1 MEEINKSNVRPSSC
15 RFKTNK
21 GFQVTFHK
29 DLLSC
34 CILYMGIIR
43 SQLTY
48 ERHHTLFSFHSFPR
62 PFPIYKAKPVKRL
75 FVFISA
81 VTVLSVK
88 LVRLNRKS
96 HDCFS
101 TLQFLSRSSMSS
113 STTAIPIPHANPPR
127 LQTPPGGFYIV
138 VLL

>member
-1 MEEINKSNVRPSSC
+1 
-15 RFKTNK
+15 
-21 GFQVTFHK
+21 
-29 DLLSC
+29 
-34 CILYMGIIR
+34 LYMGIIR

-48 ERHHTLFSFHSFPR
+48 EQHHTLFSFHSFPK
-62 PFPIYKAKPVKRL
+62 PFPVQGEISKRL
-75 FVFISA
+75 FVFMSA
-81 VTVLSVK
+81 VTLLSVK
-88 LVRLNRKS
+88 LIRLNRKS

-101 TLQFLSRSSMSS
+101 TLQFLSRSSVSS